1 MRTIR
6 EYISYFTKE
15 WLKPSVLLLIIVLF
29 AIYVSVWGLLILF
42 FAYTI
47 YRLYLG
53 WDKIKMGATQIEYL
67 LWGRP
72 LEKEY
77 WTKEAWANR
86 PRFKLFPNWKF
97 EWIPSN
103 ISMGIDLRYRYSLF
117 MCIFGFAFFVLS
129 FINRRADVTFFAYIF
144 YTGALFSSVFLLLQV
159 LAGAK
164 IIYDRLKQRTKRNTR

>member
-1 MRTIR
+1 MNEKLRI
-6 EYISYFTKE
+6 IVKE
-15 WLKPSVLLLIIVLF
+15 WLKPSVLLVIIILF
-29 AIYVSVWGLLILF
+29 AVFVSTWGLLILLIVYSIYKIYKGW
-42 FAYTI
+42 ATI
-47 YRLYLG
+47 
-53 WDKIKMGATQIEYL
+53 KAGAVQIEYL
-67 LWGRP
+67 IWGRP

-77 WTKEAWANR
+77 WTKEAWKDR
-86 PRFKLFPNWKF
+86 PKFKLFPNWKF

-103 ISMGIDLRYRYSLF
+103 ISMGIDLKYRYSLF

-164 IIYDRLKQRTKRNTR
+164 MIYDRLKQRTKRNAR